1 MNRKEAKSKG
11 LKTYTGKPCVTCGS
25 TERYIKGCDCKIC
38 KVKQYSKNL
47 YNHKLMAPYR
57 GPEKR
62 LKQNAISNFKHI
74 MPKDADR
81 TKIKEIYLKCREI
94 TKSTGIP
101 HQVDHIIPRSKGGLH
116 HQDNL
121 QILTREENRRKGN
134 SL

>member
-11 LKTYTGKPCVTCGS
+11 LKTYTGKPCVICGS

-47 YNHKLMAPYR
+47 YNQKLMAPYR
-57 GPEKR
+57 SPEKR

-81 TKIKEIYLKCREI
+81 NQIKEIYLKCREM
-94 TKSTGIP
+94 TKKTGIK
-101 HQVDHIIPRSKGGLH
+101 HEVDHIIPRSKGGLH
-116 HQDNL
+116 HQNNL
-121 QILTREENRRKGN
+121 QILTKKENRIKGN

>member
-1 MNRKEAKSKG
+1 
-11 LKTYTGKPCVTCGS
+11 
-25 TERYIKGCDCKIC
+25 
-38 KVKQYSKNL
+38 
-47 YNHKLMAPYR
+47 
-57 GPEKR
+57 
-62 LKQNAISNFKHI
+62 

-81 TKIKEIYLKCREI
+81 TKIKEIYLKCREM